1 MEKIPETLNF
11 SLVVC
16 TYKRHESLF
25 KLLKSLENQTVYPNK
40 ILIIDGS
47 PDAKTEDLL
56 KKESFRNLEYFKVKP
71 KNRGLTK
78 QRNFGIERVATS
90 SEVVCF
96 LDDDIV
102 LTPTYFQN
110 LLNTYRKFPDAL
122 GVGGYIKNEIDW
134 IKDKEVI
141 KFDEFEYDGFSRKLA
156 SRHLLRKKLGL
167 QPDVPPGYMPDFS
180 NGYAIGFLP
189 PTGKSYKVESFMGGV
204 ASYRK
209 GIFDKIN
216 FSSYFEGYGLYEDMD
231 FCLRASKLGQ
241 LYVNTSA
248 QLYHHHNES
257 GRPNQFKYG
266 KMVLRNGWYVWR
278 VKYPSPDLK
287 SRIKW
292 HATAFLLTL
301 VRFSNVFTTSQ
312 RKKALTESLGR
323 VAGWWSL
330 LWNKPKSDK

>member
-1 MEKIPETLNF
+1 MKFTLII
-11 SLVVC
+11 C
-16 TYKRHESLF
+16 TYHRAEP
-25 KLLKSLENQTVYPNK
+25 LLTLLNSIVDQELYPNQ

-47 PDAKTEDLL
+47 IDDKTRRKL
-56 KKESFRNLEYFKVKP
+56 KEHSFKNLEYFKVGEN
-71 KNRGLTK
+71 NRGLTK
-78 QRNFGIERVATS
+78 QRNFGIERVDTS

-102 LTPTYFQN
+102 LTPTYFKN
-110 LLNTYRKFPDAL
+110 LLETYQTSPDAL
-122 GVGGYIKNEIDW
+122 AVGGYIKNEVEW
-134 IKDKEVI
+134 KKDKEVI
-141 KFDEFEYDGFSRKLA
+141 KFDDFEYDGFTRKLG
-156 SRHLLRKKLGL
+156 SRHLLRTKLGL
-167 QPDVPPGYMPDFS
+167 QPDVPPGYMPKFS

-209 GIFDKIN
+209 DLFNKIK

-278 VKYPSPDLK
+278 VKYPSPGLK
-287 SRIKW
+287 SKIKW
-292 HATAFLLTL
+292 HAIAFLLTL
-301 VRFSNVFTTSQ
+301 VRFSNVITTSQ
-312 RKKALTESLGR
+312 RKKAFTESLGR
-323 VAGWWSL
+323 AIGWWSL
-330 LWNKPKSDK
+330 LINKPV

>member
-1 MEKIPETLNF
+1 MKFTLI
-11 SLVVC
+11 VC
-16 TYKRHESLF
+16 TYQRPGPLLTLLGSVAKQTLF
-25 KLLKSLENQTVYPNK
+25 PDQ

-47 PDAKTEDLL
+47 KNDGTR
-56 KKESFRNLEYFKVKP
+56 KEFEGCSFKNLEYFKVEED
-71 KNRGLTK
+71 NRGLTK

-90 SEVVCF
+90 SEIVCF

-122 GVGGYIKNEIDW
+122 GVGGYIKNEVEW

-141 KFDEFEYDGFSRKLA
+141 KFDDFEYDGFSRKLG
-156 SRHLLRKKLGL
+156 SRHLLRKRLGL

-209 GIFDKIN
+209 GIFYKIN

-266 KMVLRNGWYVWR
+266 KMVIRNGWYVWR
-278 VKYPSPDLK
+278 VKYPSPGLK
-287 SRIKW
+287 SKIKW

-301 VRFSNVFTTSQ
+301 IRFSNVLNTSQ
-312 RKKALTESLGR
+312 RKKAFTESLGR

>member
-1 MEKIPETLNF
+1 MKFTLI
-11 SLVVC
+11 VC
-16 TYKRHESLF
+16 TYQRPVPLLT
-25 KLLKSLENQTVYPNK
+25 LLKSIVKQTLFPDQ

-47 PDAKTEDLL
+47 RDEETRTML
-56 KKESFRNLEYFKVKP
+56 ESSSFLNLEYFKVVE
-71 KNRGLTK
+71 NDRGLTK
-78 QRNFGIERVATS
+78 QRNFGLSKVDVN
-90 SEVVCF
+90 SEIVCF

-102 LTPTYFQN
+102 LTPTYFQK
-110 LLNTYRKFPDAL
+110 LLGTYQKFPNAL
-122 GVGGYIKNEIDW
+122 GVGGYIKNEVEW
-134 IKDKEVI
+134 EKGSEVI
-141 KFDEFEYDGFSRKLA
+141 RFDDFEYDGFSRKLG

-204 ASYRK
+204 ASYRNDL
-209 GIFDKIN
+209 FNKIK

-266 KMVLRNGWYVWR
+266 KMVIRNGWYVWR
-278 VKYPSPDLK
+278 VKYPSPGLNSK
-287 SRIKW
+287 IKW
-292 HATAFLLTL
+292 HAIAFLLTL
-301 VRFSNVFTTSQ
+301 VRFSNVLNTSQ
-312 RKKALTESLGR
+312 RKKAFTESLGR

>member
-1 MEKIPETLNF
+1 MKFTLI
-11 SLVVC
+11 VC
-16 TYKRHESLF
+16 TYQRPGPLLTLLGSVVKQSLF
-25 KLLKSLENQTVYPNK
+25 PYQ

-47 PDAKTEDLL
+47 KNDETR
-56 KKESFRNLEYFKVKP
+56 KELEVNSFKNLEYFKVGEN
-71 KNRGLTK
+71 NRGLTK

-90 SEVVCF
+90 SEIVCF

-110 LLNTYRKFPDAL
+110 LLDTYQKFPDAV
-122 GVGGYIKNEIDW
+122 GVGGYIKNEVEW

-141 KFDEFEYDGFSRKLA
+141 KFDDFEYEGFTRKLG

-189 PTGKSYKVESFMGGV
+189 PTGKNYKVESFMGGV

-248 QLYHHHNES
+248 KLYHHHNES

-278 VKYPSPDLK
+278 VKYPSPGLK
-287 SRIKW
+287 SKIKW

-301 VRFSNVFTTSQ
+301 VRFSNVLTTSQ
-312 RKKALTESLGR
+312 RKKAFTESLGR

-330 LWNKPKSDK
+330 LINKPV

>member
-1 MEKIPETLNF
+1 MKITLI
-11 SLVVC
+11 VC
-16 TYKRHESLF
+16 TYQRPGPLLTLLGSVVEQTLF
-25 KLLKSLENQTVYPNK
+25 PNQ

-47 PDAKTEDLL
+47 KNDETQ
-56 KKESFRNLEYFKVKP
+56 KELQGYSIKNLVYFKVEED
-71 KNRGLTK
+71 NRGLTK
-78 QRNFGIERVATS
+78 QRNFGIERVDTS
-90 SEVVCF
+90 SEIVCF

-102 LTPTYFQN
+102 VTPTYFQN
-110 LLNTYRKFPDAL
+110 LLDTYQKFPDAL
-122 GVGGYIKNEIDW
+122 GVGGYIKNEVEW
-134 IKDKEVI
+134 IKDKEFI
-141 KFDEFEYDGFSRKLA
+141 KFDDFEYDGFTRKLG

-180 NGYAIGFLP
+180 NGYATGFLP
-189 PTGKSYKVESFMGGV
+189 PTGKNYKVESFMGGV

-209 GIFDKIN
+209 ELFNRIK

-231 FCLRASKLGQ
+231 FCLRASKIGQ
-241 LYVNTSA
+241 LYVNTAA

-278 VKYPSPDLK
+278 VKYPSPSLK
-287 SRIKW
+287 SKIKW

-301 VRFSNVFTTSQ
+301 VRFSNVLNTSQ
-312 RKKALTESLGR
+312 RKKAFTESLGR

>member
-1 MEKIPETLNF
+1 MKFTLI
-11 SLVVC
+11 VC
-16 TYKRHESLF
+16 TYQRPVPLLT
-25 KLLKSLENQTVYPNK
+25 LLKSIVKQTLFPDQ

-47 PDAKTEDLL
+47 RDEETRTML
-56 KKESFRNLEYFKVKP
+56 ESSSFLNLEYFKVVE
-71 KNRGLTK
+71 NDRGLTK
-78 QRNFGIERVATS
+78 QRNFGLSKVDVN
-90 SEVVCF
+90 SEIVCF

-102 LTPTYFQN
+102 LTPTYFQK
-110 LLNTYRKFPDAL
+110 LLGTYQKFPNAL
-122 GVGGYIKNEIDW
+122 GVGGYIKNEVEW
-134 IKDKEVI
+134 EKGSEVI
-141 KFDEFEYDGFSRKLA
+141 RFDDFEYDGFSRKLG

-204 ASYRK
+204 ASYRNDL
-209 GIFDKIN
+209 FNKIK

-278 VKYPSPDLK
+278 VKYPSPSLK
-287 SRIKW
+287 SKIKW

-301 VRFSNVFTTSQ
+301 VRFSNVLSTSQ
-312 RKKALTESLGR
+312 RKKAFTESLGR

-330 LWNKPKSDK
+330 LWNKPKRDK

>member
-1 MEKIPETLNF
+1 MNFTLI
-11 SLVVC
+11 VC
-16 TYKRHESLF
+16 TYQRSKPLYRLLESVTTQTLF
-25 KLLKSLENQTVYPNK
+25 PDQ

-47 PDAKTEDLL
+47 RDEETKAML
-56 KKESFRNLEYFKVKP
+56 ESSSFLNLEYFKVVE
-71 KNRGLTK
+71 NDRGLTK
-78 QRNFGIERVATS
+78 QRNFGLSKVDAN
-90 SEVVCF
+90 SEIVCF
-96 LDDDIV
+96 LDDDIL
-102 LTPTYFQN
+102 LTPTYFQK
-110 LLNTYRKFPDAL
+110 LLDTYQKFPDAL
-122 GVGGYIKNEIDW
+122 GVGGYIKNEVEW
-134 IKDKEVI
+134 KKGSEVI
-141 KFDEFEYDGFSRKLA
+141 SFNEFEYDGFKRNLG

-209 GIFDKIN
+209 DLFNKIK
-216 FSSYFEGYGLYEDMD
+216 FLSYFEGYGLYEDMD

-241 LYVNTSA
+241 LYVNTAA

-266 KMVLRNGWYVWR
+266 KMVIRNGWYVWR
-278 VKYPSPDLK
+278 VKYPSPGLK
-287 SRIKW
+287 SKIKW

-301 VRFSNVFTTSQ
+301 VRFSNILTTSN
-312 RKKALTESLGR
+312 RKKAFTESLGR

>member
-1 MEKIPETLNF
+1 MKFTLI
-11 SLVVC
+11 VC
-16 TYKRHESLF
+16 TYQRPGPLLT
-25 KLLKSLENQTVYPNK
+25 LLKSIVIQTLFPDQ

-47 PDAKTEDLL
+47 RDEETRTML
-56 KKESFRNLEYFKVKP
+56 ESSSFLNLEYFKVVE
-71 KNRGLTK
+71 NDRGLTK
-78 QRNFGIERVATS
+78 QRNFGLSKVDAN
-90 SEVVCF
+90 SEIVCF
-96 LDDDIV
+96 LDDDIL
-102 LTPTYFQN
+102 LTPTYFQK
-110 LLNTYRKFPDAL
+110 LLGTYQKFPNAL
-122 GVGGYIKNEIDW
+122 GVGGYIKNEVEW
-134 IKDKEVI
+134 EKGSEVI
-141 KFDEFEYDGFSRKLA
+141 RFDDFEYDGFSRKLG

-209 GIFDKIN
+209 DLFNKIK

-278 VKYPSPDLK
+278 VKYPSPGLK
-287 SRIKW
+287 SKIKW
-292 HATAFLLTL
+292 HAIAFLLTL
-301 VRFSNVFTTSQ
+301 VRFSNVITTSQ
-312 RKKALTESLGR
+312 RKKAFTESLGR
-323 VAGWWSL
+323 AIGWWSL
-330 LWNKPKSDK
+330 LINKPV

>member
-1 MEKIPETLNF
+1 MKFTLI
-11 SLVVC
+11 VC
-16 TYKRHESLF
+16 TYQRPGPLLTLLGSVVEQTLF
-25 KLLKSLENQTVYPNK
+25 PNQ

-47 PDAKTEDLL
+47 KNDETR
-56 KKESFRNLEYFKVKP
+56 KELEGYSIKNLEYFKVGE
-71 KNRGLTK
+71 NSRGLTK
-78 QRNFGIERVATS
+78 QRNFGIERVAIS

-102 LTPTYFQN
+102 ITPTYFQN
-110 LLNTYRKFPDAL
+110 LLDTYRKFPDAL
-122 GVGGYIKNEIDW
+122 AVGGYIKNEVEW

-141 KFDEFEYDGFSRKLA
+141 KFDDFEYDGFTRKLG

-167 QPDVPPGYMPDFS
+167 QPDVSPGYMPKFS

-189 PTGKSYKVESFMGGV
+189 PTGKNYKVECFMGGV

-209 GIFDKIN
+209 ELFNKIK

-231 FCLRASKLGQ
+231 FCLRASQLGQ

-248 QLYHHHNES
+248 QLYHHHNQS

-266 KMVLRNGWYVWR
+266 KMVIRNGWYVWR
-278 VKYPSPDLK
+278 VKYPSPGLNSK
-287 SRIKW
+287 IKW
-292 HATAFLLTL
+292 HAIAFLLTL
-301 VRFSNVFTTSQ
+301 VRFSNVLNTSQ
-312 RKKALTESLGR
+312 RKKAFTESLGR

-330 LWNKPKSDK
+330 LWNKPKRDK

>member
-1 MEKIPETLNF
+1 MKFTLI
-11 SLVVC
+11 VC
-16 TYKRHESLF
+16 TYQRPGPLLTLLNSVAKQTLF
-25 KLLKSLENQTVYPNK
+25 PNQ
-40 ILIIDGS
+40 ILVIDGS
-47 PDAKTEDLL
+47 RNDETRKALEGYSF
-56 KKESFRNLEYFKVKP
+56 KKMKYFKVGKN
-71 KNRGLTK
+71 NRGLTK
-78 QRNFGIERVATS
+78 QRNFGIERVDTS
-90 SEVVCF
+90 SEVVSF

-122 GVGGYIKNEIDW
+122 GVGGYIKNEVEW
-134 IKDKEVI
+134 KKGSEVI
-141 KFDEFEYDGFSRKLA
+141 SFNEFEYDGFKRNLG

-209 GIFDKIN
+209 DLFNKIK
-216 FSSYFEGYGLYEDMD
+216 FSPYFQGYGLYEDMD

-248 QLYHHHNES
+248 KLYHHHHES

-266 KMVLRNGWYVWR
+266 KMVIRNGWYVWR
-278 VKYPSPDLK
+278 IKYPSPGLK
-287 SRIKW
+287 SKVKW
-292 HATAFLLTL
+292 HAIAFLLTL
-301 VRFSNVFTTSQ
+301 VRFSNVITTSQ
-312 RKKALTESLGR
+312 RKKAFTESLGR
-323 VAGWWSL
+323 AIGWWSL

>member
-1 MEKIPETLNF
+1 MKFTLI
-11 SLVVC
+11 VC
-16 TYKRHESLF
+16 TYQRPGPLLT
-25 KLLKSLENQTVYPNK
+25 LLKSVAKQTLFPDQ

-47 PDAKTEDLL
+47 KNDGTRKALEGC
-56 KKESFRNLEYFKVKP
+56 SFKNLEYFKVGEN
-71 KNRGLTK
+71 NRGLTK
-78 QRNFGIERVATS
+78 QRNYGIERVATS

-110 LLNTYRKFPDAL
+110 LLETYQKFPDAL
-122 GVGGYIKNEIDW
+122 AVGGYIKNEVEW
-134 IKDKEVI
+134 RKDKEVI
-141 KFDEFEYDGFSRKLA
+141 KFDNFEYDGFTRKLG

-189 PTGKSYKVESFMGGV
+189 PTGKNYKVESFMGGV
-204 ASYRK
+204 ASYRNEL
-209 GIFDKIN
+209 FNKIK

-278 VKYPSPDLK
+278 VKYPSPGLK
-287 SRIKW
+287 SKIKW

-301 VRFSNVFTTSQ
+301 VRFSNVLTTSQ
-312 RKKALTESLGR
+312 RKKAFTESLGR
-323 VAGWWSL
+323 VVGWWSL

>member
-1 MEKIPETLNF
+1 MKFTLIVCTFHRAEPLLTLLN
-11 SLVVC
+11 SLV
-16 TYKRHESLF
+16 
-25 KLLKSLENQTVYPNK
+25 NQEFYPNQ

-47 PDAKTEDLL
+47 IDDETQRRL
-56 KKESFRNLEYFKVKP
+56 KEHSFKNLEYFKVDSQ
-71 KNRGLTK
+71 NRGLTK

-90 SEVVCF
+90 SQIVCF

-110 LLNTYRKFPDAL
+110 LLDTYRKFPDAV
-122 GVGGYIKNEIDW
+122 GVGGYIKNEVQW
-134 IKDKEVI
+134 IKDKEVL
-141 KFDEFEYDGFSRKLA
+141 KFDDFEYDGFTRKLG

-167 QPDVPPGYMPDFS
+167 QPDVPPGYIPDFS

-209 GIFDKIN
+209 VLFNRIK

-231 FCLRASKLGQ
+231 FCLRASKIGQ
-241 LYVNTSA
+241 LYVNTAA

-266 KMVLRNGWYVWR
+266 KMVLKNGWYVWR
-278 VKYPSPDLK
+278 VKVPSPSLK
-287 SRIKW
+287 SKIKW

-301 VRFSNVFTTSQ
+301 VRFSNVLNTSQ
-312 RKKALTESLGR
+312 RKKAFTESLGR

>member
-1 MEKIPETLNF
+1 MKFTLI
-11 SLVVC
+11 VC
-16 TYKRHESLF
+16 TYQRPVPLLT
-25 KLLKSLENQTVYPNK
+25 LLKSIVKQTLFPDQ

-47 PDAKTEDLL
+47 KNDETR
-56 KKESFRNLEYFKVKP
+56 KELEGYSIKNLEYFKVEED
-71 KNRGLTK
+71 NRGLTK
-78 QRNFGIERVATS
+78 QRNFGIERVVTS
-90 SEVVCF
+90 SEIVCF

-102 LTPTYFQN
+102 ITPTYFQN
-110 LLNTYRKFPDAL
+110 LLDTYRKFPDAL
-122 GVGGYIKNEIDW
+122 AVGGYIKNEVEW

-141 KFDEFEYDGFSRKLA
+141 KFDDFEYDGFTRKFG

-167 QPDVPPGYMPDFS
+167 QPDVPPGYMPKFS

-189 PTGKSYKVESFMGGV
+189 PTGKNYKVESFMGGV

-209 GIFDKIN
+209 ELFNKIK

-231 FCLRASKLGQ
+231 FCLRASQLGQ

-248 QLYHHHNES
+248 QLYHHHNQS

-266 KMVLRNGWYVWR
+266 KMVIRNGWYVWR
-278 VKYPSPDLK
+278 VKYPSPGLNSK
-287 SRIKW
+287 IKW
-292 HATAFLLTL
+292 HAIAFLLTL
-301 VRFSNVFTTSQ
+301 VRFSNVLNTSQ
-312 RKKALTESLGR
+312 RKKAFTESLGR